1 MQINSGS
8 PTNVHPASTPGI
20 SHSTGLGTRS
30 DSSTEESSDGVQLS
44 HLSSVL
50 NGLAA
55 GAAAGAKRVSSLS
68 ALIKAG
74 AYQVR
79 PVQVSQRM
87 IDDALSS
94 N

>member
-1 MQINSGS
+1 MHINSNS
-8 PTNVHPASTPGI
+8 PTNIHPASAPGI
-20 SHSTGLGTRS
+20 AHSTGQGGRS
-30 DSSTEESSDGVQLS
+30 GGSNEGSSDGVQLS

-68 ALIKAG
+68 ALYQSG

-79 PVQVSQRM
+79 PAQVSQRM
-87 IDDALSS
+87 IDDAFRS

>member
-1 MQINSGS
+1 MHINSNS
-8 PTNVHPASTPGI
+8 PTNIHPASVTSISPSPGQA
-20 SHSTGLGTRS
+20 SRAGGYA
-30 DSSTEESSDGVQLS
+30 EESSDGVQLS

-55 GAAAGAKRVSSLS
+55 GAAAGAKRINSLS
-68 ALIKAG
+68 ALVQSG

-87 IDDALSS
+87 IDDALSA